1 MDNFI
6 NLKRRLDVERFV
18 NVINRTINDVVND
31 PKRTDVRWF
40 TSFKNRIFTK
50 ILNDYH
56 EDSDYKLD
64 EWFDFLDEIL
74 TERLLKVY
82 QKIRKLSDKEKLI
95 VRKRKLF

>member
-6 NLKRRLDVERFV
+6 HLKRRLDVERFV
-18 NVINRTINDVVND
+18 KVINRTINDIVND
-31 PKRTDVRWF
+31 PKRTDFLWF

-74 TERLLKVY
+74 LERLLKVY